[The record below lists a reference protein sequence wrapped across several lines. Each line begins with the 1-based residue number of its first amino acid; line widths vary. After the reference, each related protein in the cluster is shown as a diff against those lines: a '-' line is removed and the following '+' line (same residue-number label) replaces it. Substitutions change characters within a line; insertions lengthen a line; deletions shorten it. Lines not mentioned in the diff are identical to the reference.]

1 MNIKKDLK
9 NELSKRK
16 EIEFEIEAGKNP
28 SFDEMKKLIAEKFSK
43 SEDCID
49 VYGIKGSFGKNKF
62 LIKGYIY
69 DSKKDLEVAIQKTAK
84 QRKEEIKQADEAKKA
99 VEEAKKAEEEAKKKV
114 VEEAKI
120 A

>member
-1 MNIKKDLK
+1 MKLKKDIK

-16 EIEFEIEAGKNP
+16 EIEFEIESGKNP
-28 SFDEMKKLIAEKFSK
+28 TFDEMRKLISEKFSK

-62 LIKGYIY
+62 LIKGYVY
-69 DSKKDLEVAIQKTAK
+69 DSKKDLEAAIQKTGK
-84 QRKEEIKQADEAKKA
+84 QRKEEIKQAAEAKKA
-99 VEEAKKAEEEAKKKV
+99 VEEAKKAEEEAKKKAA
-114 VEEAKI
+114 EEVKA